1 MRISDWSSDVCSSD
15 LVVLPALEAASG
27 KTAGVD
33 FGVGMNPEFLREGE
47 AVSDFMQPDR
57 IVLGGIDR
65 RTIDAMGELYAPF
78 PGVDLIRTGPRTAEM
93 IKYTSNALLATLI
106 SFSNEIGNHCS
117 ALGGIDAIDVMT
129 GVHLED
135 RKSTRLNSS
144 H

>member
-57 IVLGGIDR
+57 IVLGGIDQ
-65 RTIDAMGELYAPF
+65 RTIDAMDELYAPF
-78 PGVDLIRTGPRTAEM
+78 AGVDRVRTGPSRSEERRVG
-93 IKYTSNALLATLI
+93 K
-106 SFSNEIGNHCS
+106 EC
-117 ALGGIDAIDVMT
+117 V
-129 GVHLED
+129 
-135 RKSTRLNSS
+135 STCRSRWAAYHS
-144 H
+144 KKKKKKQA